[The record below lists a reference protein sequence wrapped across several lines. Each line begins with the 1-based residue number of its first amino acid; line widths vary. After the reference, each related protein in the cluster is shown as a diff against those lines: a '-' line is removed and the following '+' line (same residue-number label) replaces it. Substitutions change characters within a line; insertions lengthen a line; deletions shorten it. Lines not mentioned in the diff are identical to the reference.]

1 LRVLLDTH
9 IFLWALFEPSKLS
22 ATLTEIY
29 QNKENKLFLSL
40 VSVWEIQ
47 IKQQLGKLEL
57 QIDDLQQVITEQL
70 QAGHIELLPISL
82 EHIIALQSLPFHHN
96 DPFDRLLIAQAIEE
110 NLSLASSDTKMP
122 LYGAQVRLV

>member
-22 ATLTEIY
+22 VTLTEIY
-29 QNKENKLFLSL
+29 QNSENKLFLSL

-47 IKQQLGKLEL
+47 IKQQLGKLEF
-57 QIDDLQQVITEQL
+57 QIDLQQVIAEQL

-96 DPFDRLLIAQAIEE
+96 DPFDRLLIAQAIKE
-110 NLSLASSDTKMP
+110 NLSLASSDTKIP
-122 LYGAQVRLV
+122 LYADQVRLV